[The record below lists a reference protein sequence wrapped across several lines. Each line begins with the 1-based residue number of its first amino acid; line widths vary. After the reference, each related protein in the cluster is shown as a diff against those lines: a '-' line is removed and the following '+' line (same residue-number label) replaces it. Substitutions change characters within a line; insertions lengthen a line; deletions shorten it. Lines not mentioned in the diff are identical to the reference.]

1 MIVDDEQKDAAR
13 GFDPR
18 YDPQFQRG
26 YRPLPGERPR
36 TRVRTAP
43 APTVAP
49 TNAPTTAVESEVARS
64 RPRDDDVAP
73 PVEAAAMSVN
83 PVALPH
89 VTPGGVDTASGAPG
103 LVDAVPERAELVRAY
118 AVPAPSLLDRID
130 LSPRRNPLILALWL
144 VGGGL
149 VVLGIVLYSV
159 SVSLS
164 YTGSTPSTDVG
175 SLVISQLGWMLA
187 GPMITIGLAT
197 MVALLFLT
205 ALAGRRAR
213 PVSYDDDPVVGRAG
227 EGGDPLR

>member
-26 YRPLPGERPR
+26 YRPQPGERPR
-36 TRVRTAP
+36 TRVRPAPPTGAVPDVESGRHDDDAASGEAATQTVNPTALPRVTPSVLDGAAAAAP
-43 APTVAP
+43 AAID
-49 TNAPTTAVESEVARS
+49 PTTD
-64 RPRDDDVAP
+64 RP
-73 PVEAAAMSVN
+73 
-83 PVALPH
+83 
-89 VTPGGVDTASGAPG
+89 
-103 LVDAVPERAELVRAY
+103 ELVRAY
-118 AVPAPSLLDRID
+118 AVPAPSLLDRLD
-130 LSPRRNPLILALWL
+130 LSPRRNPLMLALWI

-197 MVALLFLT
+197 LVGLLFLT
-205 ALAGRRAR
+205 ALTGRRPRTAAY
-213 PVSYDDDPVVGRAG
+213 SEDSIDGRSG
-227 EGGDPLR
+227 EDRDLPR

>member
-26 YRPLPGERPR
+26 YRPQPGEQPR

-43 APTVAP
+43 VPDPVP
-49 TNAPTTAVESEVARS
+49 DVESERS
-64 RPRDDDVAP
+64 RADDGRSSM
-73 PVEAAAMSVN
+73 EAATLSVN
-83 PVALPH
+83 PAAMPRVAP
-89 VTPGGVDTASGAPG
+89 
-103 LVDAVPERAELVRAY
+103 DAVDSPSGGPGSPVAADQGAERSELVRAY
-118 AVPAPSLLDRID
+118 AVPAPSLLDRLD
-130 LSPRRNPLILALWL
+130 LSPKRNPLMLALWI
-144 VGGGL
+144 VGAGL

-159 SVSLS
+159 SVSIS

-197 MVALLFLT
+197 LVALLFLT
-205 ALAGRRAR
+205 ALAGRRPRSVPFGDDSVDGR
-213 PVSYDDDPVVGRAG
+213 PG
-227 EGGDPLR
+227 EDGDRLR

>member
-26 YRPLPGERPR
+26 YRPQPGERSR

-43 APTVAP
+43 GDAPDAE
-49 TNAPTTAVESEVARS
+49 AEQLRA
-64 RPRDDDVAP
+64 RPRADDGAP
-73 PVEAAAMSVN
+73 AVEAAALSVD
-83 PVALPH
+83 PVALPRIAESAAEAAA
-89 VTPGGVDTASGAPG
+89 GTAADIDRAG
-103 LVDAVPERAELVRAY
+103 LDRAETVRAY
-118 AVPAPSLLDRID
+118 AVPAPSLLDRLD
-130 LSPRRNPLILALWL
+130 LSPRRNPLMLALWI
-144 VGGGL
+144 VGAGL
-149 VVLGIVLYSV
+149 VVLGVVLYSV

-197 MVALLFLT
+197 LVALLFLT
-205 ALAGRRAR
+205 ALAGRRPR
-213 PVSYDDDPVVGRAG
+213 SVSYADESVDSRLG
-227 EGGDPLR
+227 EDGEPLR

>member
-26 YRPLPGERPR
+26 YRPQPGERPR

-43 APTVAP
+43 GDVPDTEA
-49 TNAPTTAVESEVARS
+49 EQLRG
-64 RPRDDDVAP
+64 RPRADDGAP
-73 PVEAAAMSVN
+73 AVEAAALSVD
-83 PVALPH
+83 PVALPRIAESAAEAA
-89 VTPGGVDTASGAPG
+89 TGTAADIDRAG
-103 LVDAVPERAELVRAY
+103 LDRMETVRAY
-118 AVPAPSLLDRID
+118 AVPAPSLLDRLD
-130 LSPRRNPLILALWL
+130 LSPRRNPLMLALWI
-144 VGGGL
+144 VGAGL
-149 VVLGIVLYSV
+149 VVLGVVLYSV

-197 MVALLFLT
+197 LVALLFLT
-205 ALAGRRAR
+205 ALAGRRPR
-213 PVSYDDDPVVGRAG
+213 SVSYADESVDSRLG
-227 EGGDPLR
+227 EDGEPLR

>member
-26 YRPLPGERPR
+26 YRPQPGEQPR

-43 APTVAP
+43 VPDRVP
-49 TNAPTTAVESEVARS
+49 DVESERS
-64 RPRDDDVAP
+64 RSDDGRSSM
-73 PVEAAAMSVN
+73 EAATLSVD
-83 PVALPH
+83 PAALPR
-89 VTPGGVDTASGAPG
+89 VASGALDSPSGDPG
-103 LVDAVPERAELVRAY
+103 SPVTADLGAERAELVRAY
-118 AVPAPSLLDRID
+118 AVPAPSLLDRLD
-130 LSPRRNPLILALWL
+130 LSPRRNPLMLALWI
-144 VGGGL
+144 VGAGL

-159 SVSLS
+159 SVSIS

-197 MVALLFLT
+197 LVALLFLT
-205 ALAGRRAR
+205 ALAGRRTR
-213 PVSYDDDPVVGRAG
+213 SVPFGDESVDGRSV
-227 EGGDPLR
+227 EDGDRLR

>member
-26 YRPLPGERPR
+26 YRPQPGERPR
-36 TRVRTAP
+36 TRVRTTDAP
-43 APTVAP
+43 GSLPDMEP
-49 TNAPTTAVESEVARS
+49 REVRS
-64 RPRDDDVAP
+64 RSRDDDVAP
-73 PVEAAAMSVN
+73 PVEAAAMSMN
-83 PVALPH
+83 PVALPR
-89 VTPGGVDTASGAPG
+89 VTPGAVEAASVPPGAVDPPA
-103 LVDAVPERAELVRAY
+103 ERAELVRAY
-118 AVPAPSLLDRID
+118 AVPAPSLLDRLD
-130 LSPRRNPLILALWL
+130 LSPRRNPLMLALWI

-197 MVALLFLT
+197 LVTLLFLT

-213 PVSYDDDPVVGRAG
+213 PVPYGDDPDGRSG
-227 EGGDPLR
+227 DDGDPLR

>member
-26 YRPLPGERPR
+26 YRPQPGERPR

-43 APTVAP
+43 SPS
-49 TNAPTTAVESEVARS
+49 AVPEHQTGNRE
-64 RPRDDDVAP
+64 DDP
-73 PVEAAAMSVN
+73 QPVEAAALTVN
-83 PVALPH
+83 PTGLPGIAPAAL
-89 VTPGGVDTASGAPG
+89 GASEAAAAPDAPG
-103 LVDAVPERAELVRAY
+103 PGADRPELVRAY
-118 AVPAPSLLDRID
+118 AVPAPSLLDRLD
-130 LSPRRNPLILALWL
+130 LSPRRNPLMLALWI

-197 MVALLFLT
+197 LVGLLFLT
-205 ALAGRRAR
+205 ALAGRTPKRSGYA
-213 PVSYDDDPVVGRAG
+213 DAEG
-227 EGGDPLR
+227 ERLGDEP

>member
-26 YRPLPGERPR
+26 YRPQPGERPH
-36 TRVRTAP
+36 TQVRTAP
-43 APTVAP
+43 SPAAAPD
-49 TNAPTTAVESEVARS
+49 VEAEQ
-64 RPRDDDVAP
+64 RDDAAP
-73 PVEAAAMSVN
+73 SVEAAALTVN
-83 PVALPH
+83 PTALPR
-89 VTPGGVDTASGAPG
+89 VTP
-103 LVDAVPERAELVRAY
+103 DAVDPVPAALDPAADRPELVRAY
-118 AVPAPSLLDRID
+118 AVPAPSLLDRLD
-130 LSPRRNPLILALWL
+130 LSPRRNPLVLALWI

-197 MVALLFLT
+197 LVALLFLT
-205 ALAGRRAR
+205 ALAGRRPR
-213 PVSYDDDPVVGRAG
+213 TVSYSEDSVDGLSG

>member
-26 YRPLPGERPR
+26 YRPQPGERPR
-36 TRVRTAP
+36 TRMRTAP
-43 APTVAP
+43 APTTAP
-49 TNAPTTAVESEVARS
+49 STAPTTAVGPEEARS
-64 RPRDDDVAP
+64 RSRDDDVVP
-73 PVEAAAMSVN
+73 PAEAAAMSMN
-83 PVALPH
+83 PGALPR
-89 VTPGGVDTASGAPG
+89 VTPGAGDTAPDAPA
-103 LVDAVPERAELVRAY
+103 AVAPVAERAELVRAY
-118 AVPAPSLLDRID
+118 AVPAPSLLDRLE
-130 LSPRRNPLILALWL
+130 LSPRRNPLVLALWL

-197 MVALLFLT
+197 LVGLLFLT
-205 ALAGRRAR
+205 ALAGRSR
-213 PVSYDDDPVVGRAG
+213 PAGRSG
-227 EGGDPLR
+227 EDEAMSADHENPRGF